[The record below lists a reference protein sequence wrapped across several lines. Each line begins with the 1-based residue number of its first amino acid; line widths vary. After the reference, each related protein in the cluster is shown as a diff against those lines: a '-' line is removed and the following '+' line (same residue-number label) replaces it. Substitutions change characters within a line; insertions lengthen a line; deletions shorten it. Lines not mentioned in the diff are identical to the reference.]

1 MTSDGKPPSVVVV
14 GGGYG
19 GIAVAKALDEAT
31 DVVLVD
37 PKDSFEH
44 NVAAL
49 RALVNPS
56 WSSRIHFPYD
66 GLLKRGHFIRDRAVK
81 VDSRRVVLESG
92 KELVPDFIVLATG
105 SSYPFPGNSGAEDDQ
120 GAAARFRDGHE
131 ALAWADRVLLL
142 GAGPVGIE
150 LAGEIA
156 AGWPDKHV
164 TIVNVVDD
172 LLGGRFKLELRQELR
187 RQLEQHGVELVLG
200 SPLREPPPTPPGV
213 PGAFTVVTEAGTEIT
228 ADLWF
233 RCYGVTPRSDYLAAD
248 LAAARTPEGFIE
260 VTPTLQ
266 LPGHPNV
273 FALGD
278 VSTLS
283 PKMAGYAGRQ
293 AQLVASNIRALIDGE
308 ALEAMRIDAGGHPC
322 NRRTRGRRGTAARTR
337 RHRQRGRR
345 NPTQEPGHDGQP
357 LPRDVRDRPV
367 ERMIPKA
374 TSGRATSQ
382 SMSAEHGNEH
392 NHPSPTGIDQT
403 PALGC
408 VGR

>member
-1 MTSDGKPPSVVVV
+1 VTPDRKPPSVVVV

-19 GIAVAKALDEAT
+19 GIAVAKALDEVA

-49 RALVNPS
+49 RALVDPS

-66 GLLKRGHFIRDRAVK
+66 GLLKRGHVIRDRAVQI
-81 VDSRRVVLESG
+81 DSSRVVLESG

-105 SSYPFPGNSGAEDDQ
+105 SSYPFPGNSGAEDARE
-120 GAAARFRDGHE
+120 AAARFRDGND
-131 ALAWADRVLLL
+131 ALTGADRVLLL

-156 AGWPDKHV
+156 AVWPAKQV
-164 TIVNVVDD
+164 TIVDVVDD
-172 LLGGRFKLELRQELR
+172 LLGGRFKVELRQELR

-213 PGAFTVVTEAGTEIT
+213 PGVFTVATEAGTEIT

-248 LAAARTPEGFIE
+248 LAAARTPDGFIE

-266 LPGHPNV
+266 LPGYAKV

-308 ALEAMRIDAGGHPC
+308 ALKQCESMPDVILVTVGPEGGAAQLPGQDDIVGADVATQHKSRDMMVDRFRAMFDA
-322 NRRTRGRRGTAARTR
+322 A
-337 RHRQRGRR
+337 
-345 NPTQEPGHDGQP
+345 
-357 LPRDVRDRPV
+357 
-367 ERMIPKA
+367 
-374 TSGRATSQ
+374 
-382 SMSAEHGNEH
+382 
-392 NHPSPTGIDQT
+392 PSSE
-403 PALGC
+403 
-408 VGR
+408 